1 MLAREISV
9 AFTVGFMAII
19 SMSQAQAALVTR
31 DFTVEVTNVSGFT
44 TVSVGDI
51 LPFSYTFETTTPED
65 SLSSAEKT
73 FGGDESTF
81 ALYTDAVIEMTL
93 GSFDPVTSIEGGPLP
108 PENFISITDGQPNA
122 ATNTAYQDSYAVVI
136 RNELISGLNGM
147 SFGATNVSDSAADD
161 FIDGVSI
168 TTVPTD
174 WLRDVTGDTQVTY
187 NEAGSLLTAKLV
199 SVNEVPVP
207 GAIWLFISGLLGF
220 IGIARRKKS

>member
-1 MLAREISV
+1 MLARLSTIAISI
-9 AFTVGFMAII
+9 GLLAINSI
-19 SMSQAQAALVTR
+19 AQAALVKR

-65 SLSSAEKT
+65 SLSSAENT

-93 GSFDPVTSIEGGPLP
+93 GSFDPVSSIEGDLLP
-108 PENFISITDGQPNA
+108 PENFISISDGQPNA

-136 RNELISGLNGM
+136 RNELISGFYGM
-147 SFGATNVSDSAADD
+147 SFGATNITDSTADD

-168 TTVPTD
+168 ITVPTD
-174 WLRDVTGDTQVTY
+174 WLRDVTGDTQVQYT
-187 NEAGSLLTAKLV
+187 EAGNLLTAKLV

-207 GAIWLFISGLLGF
+207 GAVWLFGSGLLGL
-220 IGIARRKKS
+220 IGVARRKKS

>member
-1 MLAREISV
+1 MLARKICI
-9 AFTVGFMAII
+9 AITAGFTAII
-19 SMSQAQAALVTR
+19 CMSQAQAALVTR

-51 LPFSYTFETTTPED
+51 LPFSYTFDTSTPED
-65 SLSSAEKT
+65 SLSSAEK
-73 FGGDESTF
+73 TF

-122 ATNTAYQDSYAVVI
+122 ATNTAYQDSYGVQI
-136 RNELISGLNGM
+136 TNMSISGIYGM
-147 SFGATNVSDSAADD
+147 SFGAVNITDSAADD

-168 TTVPTD
+168 ITVPTD
-174 WLRDVTGDTQVTY
+174 WLRDVTGDTRVQY
-187 NEAGSLLTAKLV
+187 EEAGNLLTAKLV

-207 GAIWLFISGLLGF
+207 GAVWLFATGLLGL